1 MALYEPGC
9 MGVDVNF
16 IRRAENTGI
25 IVSRD
30 EFMIAKNI
38 GRTLMMVMK
47 ESRLKMLIGRDAIVI

>member
-16 IRRAENTGI
+16 IRRAENAGI

-30 EFMIAKNI
+30 EFMITKKYWANLDDGDEGIKVEN
-38 GRTLMMVMK
+38 VDW
-47 ESRLKMLIGRDAIVI
+47 S

>member
-30 EFMIAKNI
+30 EFMIAKKLL
-38 GRTLMMVMK
+38 GK
-47 ESRLKMLIGRDAIVI
+47 P